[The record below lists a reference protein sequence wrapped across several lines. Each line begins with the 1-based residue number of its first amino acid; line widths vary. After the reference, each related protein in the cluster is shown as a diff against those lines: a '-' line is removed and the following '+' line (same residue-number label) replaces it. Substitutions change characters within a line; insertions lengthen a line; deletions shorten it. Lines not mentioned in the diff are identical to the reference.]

1 MWQISWCISPTCM
14 HVLALARSNV
24 MTMPYLGPNFVGP
37 LRSRSRMHD
46 VADGSAPIGV
56 RSTAAQRKALLR
68 YIFGGFIKA
77 LVHHDHDHDLDHDH
91 DHDPDPDPDRD
102 N

>member
-37 LRSRSRMHD
+37 LRS
-46 VADGSAPIGV
+46 V
-56 RSTAAQRKALLR
+56 RSGRVKLA
-68 YIFGGFIKA
+68 
-77 LVHHDHDHDLDHDH
+77 D
-91 DHDPDPDPDRD
+91 
-102 N
+102 